1 MHRRLLILLTAIA
14 AAFAEVSCETDVREG
29 IINQDKYIDTYIQNN
44 FADFE
49 VVRDRGICRVVLVDT
64 LAGVPSI
71 EKGDSTYLF
80 LIGYTFGQNGPVS
93 QFVRDSGMFRVG
105 SGDLIP
111 GLDRGL
117 VGAHLGQ
124 EALVVFSSENGYGN
138 QQVGLVPENTALL
151 FEVLVAAIKKN

>member
-1 MHRRLLILLTAIA
+1 MRKKFLAILALLTLCCALLSA
-14 AAFAEVSCETDVREG
+14 CGSSGVGND
-29 IINQDKYIDTYIQNN
+29 NNDKKECPLADGTYTAV
-44 FADFE
+44 FK
-49 VVRDRGICRVVLVDT
+49 T
-64 LAGVPSI
+64 
-71 EKGDSTYLF
+71 
-80 LIGYTFGQNGPVS
+80 
-93 QFVRDSGMFRVG
+93 DSGMFRVG